1 MKILNLVYPEQSD
14 IKYKISSF
22 PDGQHQVDINLETV
36 DFDTTMDYIPYID
49 WSKEIQIKS
58 RLNNWI
64 DLEIIACT
72 VASLKEIGY
81 KRIHL
86 YIPYVVGARSDRKF
100 TNGGN
105 NYLKHVI
112 CPALN
117 HLGLESITVIDPHSD
132 CLEMGINNY
141 KKIDN
146 YNLITW
152 SLGKIYNTPPHLA
165 RDMNNFIFASPDAGA
180 SKKIF
185 KVAEKLGYKED
196 IIICGKDR
204 DENGKLTRT
213 IVPILPYTEKDIIII
228 DDICDGGR
236 TFINIVEEI
245 RKTEGFNGKIYLI
258 TTHGIFSAGF
268 KELSKYFDGIYCTNS
283 YQDKEDIEIKFGLT
297 ATIKYVINNVHFL
310 NIFEND

>member
-1 MKILNLVYPEQSD
+1 MQIINLVDLDKSD
-14 IKYKISSF
+14 IKYKISPF
-22 PDGQHQVDINLETV
+22 PDGQHQVDIDLTTV
-36 DFDTTMDYIPYID
+36 NFDITMEGISYID

-100 TNGGN
+100 GNGGN
-105 NYLKHVI
+105 NYLKNVI

-117 HLGLESITVIDPHSD
+117 HLELESITVLDPHSD
-132 CLEMGINNY
+132 CLEMGIKNY

-146 YNLITW
+146 YELITW
-152 SLGKIYNTPPHLA
+152 SLGKIYPQNPIT
-165 RDMNNFIFASPDAGA
+165 RNRNFIFVSSDAGA

-185 KVAEKLGYKED
+185 KVAEKLGYKGD
-196 IIICGKDR
+196 ILICGKDR

-213 IVPILPYTEKDIIII
+213 IVPSLPNFEKDIIIL
-228 DDICDGGR
+228 DDIIDGGR
-236 TFINIVEEI
+236 TFINIAKEIKNIEE
-245 RKTEGFNGKIYLI
+245 FNGKIYLI
-258 TTHGIFSAGF
+258 ITHGIFSAGF
-268 KELSKYFDGIYCTNS
+268 KELSQYFDGIYCTNS
-283 YQDKEDIEIKFGLT
+283 YQDKDDIEFKFGESIT
-297 ATIKYVINNVHFL
+297 NKFIENNVHFL
-310 NIFEND
+310 NIF